1 MPELFGH
8 MPSGEPVQ
16 RVSLAND
23 HLRIQVIT
31 FGAVLQSIEAPDRSG
46 AFANIV
52 LGLTDLQD
60 YVARSPHFG
69 AVPGRYAGRI
79 DGGRFTLDGVAYQL
93 NVNKPPHTV
102 HGGFHGFGKRNW
114 SLDSHDKDHVA
125 LTLLSAD
132 GEEGFPGA
140 VNATVRYTLDS
151 RSLRIDYRA
160 ETDRPTII
168 NLTNHSYFN
177 LRGEGSG
184 DIFDH
189 VLTVHADT
197 FLPVRPDG
205 IPTGGAHP
213 VDNTP
218 FDFRT
223 PQPVGA
229 RIRQA
234 DPQLQRVLGYDHAY
248 VVRGAGLRPAAHLLD
263 PSSGR
268 TLAVHTTEPV
278 VHVYSG
284 NNLTG
289 ALAGPSGR
297 IYRPGD
303 AICFECEH
311 PQDAPNHPAFPS
323 TVLRPGTPYVSTTI
337 FEFGTE

>member
-140 VNATVRYTLDS
+140 VTATVRYTLDT
-151 RSLRIDYRA
+151 RSLRIDYQCRDGPA
-160 ETDRPTII
+160 DDHQPNQPQLLQPAWGRQRRHLRPRSDRPCR
-168 NLTNHSYFN
+168 Y
-177 LRGEGSG
+177 
-184 DIFDH
+184 
-189 VLTVHADT
+189 
-197 FLPVRPDG
+197 LPASPARWHPNRRRP
-205 IPTGGAHP
+205 P
-213 VDNTP
+213 
-218 FDFRT
+218 
-223 PQPVGA
+223 
-229 RIRQA
+229 
-234 DPQLQRVLGYDHAY
+234 
-248 VVRGAGLRPAAHLLD
+248 
-263 PSSGR
+263 GR
-268 TLAVHTTEPV
+268 
-278 VHVYSG
+278 
-284 NNLTG
+284 
-289 ALAGPSGR
+289 
-297 IYRPGD
+297 
-303 AICFECEH
+303 
-311 PQDAPNHPAFPS
+311 
-323 TVLRPGTPYVSTTI
+323 
-337 FEFGTE
+337 